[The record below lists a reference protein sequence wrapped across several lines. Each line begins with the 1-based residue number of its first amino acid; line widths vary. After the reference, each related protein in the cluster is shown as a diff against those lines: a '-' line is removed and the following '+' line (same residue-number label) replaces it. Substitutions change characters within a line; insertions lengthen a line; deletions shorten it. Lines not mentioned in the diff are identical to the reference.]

1 MRKMARLGRLQHGT
15 EGVPDTGTAH
25 PESAIADMSHTIAS
39 AMIHAATTIGRAMPF
54 FVAKGSAAGGRP
66 AAAGTTTDRARQGK
80 RGARGVTLIE
90 ILIAGAI
97 LAVALLAIANMF
109 PTGYTNVT
117 EAGRRTMSLTAAR
130 QILEDARSLP
140 YDNVTALNGFDST
153 NPATLPVNQPERNIA
168 RRWRYALAGEGDGF
182 TYIQAERDQWATLST
197 AVPLGGS
204 VQVSVVAVS
213 TCPTAPCPPNPV
225 SASAT
230 LQQVTVT
237 ITFPA
242 RAGNMQL
249 ATLVTRM

>member
-1 MRKMARLGRLQHGT
+1 
-15 EGVPDTGTAH
+15 
-25 PESAIADMSHTIAS
+25 MSHTIAT
-39 AMIHAATTIGRAMPF
+39 AMIGAATSIGRAVPS

-66 AAAGTTTDRARQGK
+66 AGAKASTDRSSQMVGK
-80 RGARGVTLIE
+80 RGTRGVTLVE

-168 RRWRYALAGEGDGF
+168 RRWRYALAGPGDGF
-182 TYIQAERDQWATLST
+182 TFTPTETTEWATLST

-204 VQVSVVAVS
+204 VQVGVVAV
-213 TCPTAPCPPNPV
+213 TVCPTAPCPPNPV